1 MEGIGYVLAADPAQ
15 ILLNRGGRVVF
26 LVLWPFICSVAA
38 FVCITAIQASPSAGF
53 SSPSSPLLRT
63 LLSINRKTGNVATKV
78 KMDVHLTVR
87 ERTMEIYVPMP
98 HLISQ

>member
-87 ERTMEIYVPMP
+87 ERTMEIYGCA
-98 HLISQ
+98 